1 MTEEQETPF
10 KYYYYVIR
18 NYDVRVSN
26 MGNGWRTNK
35 PKYLNFGGHRYFFWF
50 IWRIDWTKRKLK
62 ENG

>member
-50 IWRIDWTKRKLK
+50 I
-62 ENG
+62 